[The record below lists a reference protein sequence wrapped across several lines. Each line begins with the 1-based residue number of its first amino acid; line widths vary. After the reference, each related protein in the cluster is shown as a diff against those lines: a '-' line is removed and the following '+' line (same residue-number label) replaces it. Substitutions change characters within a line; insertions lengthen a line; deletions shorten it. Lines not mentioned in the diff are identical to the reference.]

1 MKKLLFS
8 AFALA
13 LSFMAY
19 AQPVS
24 DNATIPVSV
33 TVNSILRLNITSGGN
48 IEFVFNTLDQMSGGI
63 DGSTRTTTTFTVAS
77 SRNFNVTLEPEG
89 ALVGTD
95 GGTLALNNI
104 GIAITGTTGTAAPGS
119 NTALAATQTIVTTG
133 LPGDAQANIYTI
145 EWSCANGGTGM
156 TTGVYNINPDRYST
170 NCYLTVVGL

>member
-13 LSFMAY
+13 LSVMAY

-48 IEFVFNTLDQMSGGI
+48 IEFVFNTLDQMANGI
-63 DGSTRTTTTFTVAS
+63 DGSSRTTTTFTVAS
-77 SRNFNVTLEPEG
+77 SREFNVTLEPEG
-89 ALVGTD
+89 PLVGTD
-95 GGTLALNNI
+95 GGTLALNYI
-104 GIAITGTTGTAAPGS
+104 GIAVTGTSGTINPAS
-119 NTALAATQTIVTTG
+119 NSALANTNTIVTLG
-133 LPGDAQANIYTI
+133 QPGDAQANIYTV

-156 TTGVYNINPDRYST
+156 ATGVYNVAPDRYST
-170 NCYLTVVGL
+170 NCYLTVVGQ